1 MAHADL
7 LIRLAAVLMFT
18 ASSATQALEVSPLS
32 VTLAPGQRD
41 DSVWLSNDSDQPWQ
55 GQARLF
61 HWAQDLDHE
70 RLEPAVVLAVSPS
83 DLQIPAHGRQRIRLV
98 WPAASPDTEQSYR
111 LVVRAGPGSPALQIS
126 LPVFVAGAGHRA
138 GPALAVRVLP
148 GSGPA
153 VLELYNGGQRHAR
166 LSDLYFVPDGST
178 PLPLLPGLA
187 GYVLAGQT
195 RRWPLPGPAA
205 AYMNGRFSARLGQD
219 DPALLAP
226 LGPAIAPDTRSG
238 L

>member
-7 LIRLAAVLMFT
+7 LKRLAAGLMLT
-18 ASSATQALEVSPLS
+18 ASSASQALEVSPLS

-41 DSVWLSNDSDQPWQ
+41 DSVWLYNDSDQPWH
-55 GQARLF
+55 GQARLY
-61 HWAQDLDHE
+61 HWAQGPDHE

-83 DLQIPAHGRQRIRLV
+83 ELELPAHGRQRVRLV
-98 WPAASPDTEQSYR
+98 WSAASPTTEQSYR
-111 LVVRAGPGSPALQIS
+111 LVLRAGQDSPAVQIS
-126 LPVFVAGAGHRA
+126 LPVFVAGADHRA

-148 GSGPA
+148 GPGPA
-153 VLELYNGGQRHAR
+153 VLELYNGSPRHAR
-166 LSDLYFVPDGST
+166 LSDLSFIPGHGT
-178 PLPLLPGLA
+178 TQPLLPGLA

-195 RRWPLPGPAA
+195 RQWPLPGAA
-205 AYMNGRFSARLGQD
+205 SAYADGRFSARLGQD

-226 LGPAIAPDTRSG
+226 LDPAIAPGTGSG